1 MLFNSIDF
9 AIFLP
14 IVFVIYWFVAN
25 KNLKVQNV
33 FIVTA
38 SYVFYGWWD
47 WRFLSLILF
56 STIIDYAVGQRL
68 RNENVQRKRKIF
80 LWTSILVNLGFLGFF
95 KYYNFFIE
103 NFNEAFKLFGK
114 ELDLN
119 FLNIILPVGISFY
132 TFQTMSYSID
142 IYREKIKPTSNLIA
156 FASFVCFFPQLV
168 AGPIERASSFLPQVQ
183 KRRVFDYLKA
193 TDGLKQ
199 ILWGLFKKMVIA
211 DNCAVFVNDIF
222 ENYTSYSGS
231 TLVFGAFLFTIQI
244 YCDFSGY
251 SDIAIGVSRLF
262 GFNLKKNF
270 AFPYFSRNIAEFW
283 RRWHISL
290 TTWFKDYFY
299 IPIGGSRGSKW
310 MQLRNTFAIFLVIGL
325 WHGAH
330 WKFVAYGF
338 INALHFVPYIIKGKN
353 TKYTTVIAKNR
364 YFPNRKEFFGMFHTF
379 LFLVFARIFFR
390 ADSLTIAMDYLDT
403 IFSSSL
409 FSLPKFPNIPEALI
423 LLVFIA
429 FFFIVEWFGRANEH
443 ALERLFAKSRRTY
456 RLAFYYAI
464 IFLIFY
470 FNGEEQQFIYFQ
482 F

>member
-9 AIFLP
+9 AIFVP
-14 IVFVIYWFVAN
+14 VVFVLYWFVFN
-25 KNLKVQNV
+25 GLKSQNILL
-33 FIVTA
+33 IVA
-38 SYVFYGWWD
+38 SYVFYAWWD
-47 WRFLSLILF
+47 WRFLGLIIL
-56 STIIDYAVGQRL
+56 STLVDYTIGLAIG
-68 RNENVQRKRKIF
+68 KRRDKKSKK
-80 LWTSILVNLGFLGFF
+80 LLLALSVVLNLGILGFF

-103 NFNEAFKLFGK
+103 NLKEGFLLFGR

-119 FLNIILPVGISFY
+119 YLNIILPVGISFY

-142 IYREKIKPTSNLIA
+142 IYREKIKPTNNLIA

-168 AGPIERASSFLPQVQ
+168 AGPIERAANFLPQVQ
-183 KRRVFDYLKA
+183 KRRIFNLEKA

-222 ENYTSYSGS
+222 ENYSGYSGS

-310 MQLRNTFAIFLVIGL
+310 MQLRNTFSIFLVIGL

-330 WKFVAYGF
+330 WKFVVYGF
-338 INALHFVPYIIKGKN
+338 INALHFVPYIIRGKN
-353 TKYTTVIAKNR
+353 TKYENTVAHNR
-364 YFPNRKEFFGMFHTF
+364 FLPNTKELWGMFHTF
-379 LFLVFARIFFR
+379 VFLVFARIFFR
-390 ADSLTIAMDYLDT
+390 ADSLTVALEYLTT
-403 IFSSSL
+403 ILSKSL
-409 FSLPKFPNIPEALI
+409 FSLPKIPNTRDALI
-423 LLVFIA
+423 LLVLIA
-429 FFFIVEWFGRANEH
+429 FFFVIEWFGREKEH
-443 ALERLFAKSRRTY
+443 ALEQIMSKSKKYQRW
-456 RLAFYYAI
+456 LFYYAI